1 VVCVL
6 LLRLLTPRRYPMS
19 TEHPSHASADIAA
32 RIERKWAL
40 LVVIILCVLVAMTIF
55 TGLHWAMMP
64 PSRVETVRPETL
76 NVSGEFIESNLGSA
90 VEADGSVT
98 VRIVAQQYSFT
109 PQCLLIP
116 TDTPITFRATSA
128 DVVHGFLIT
137 NTNINSMLEP
147 GYISTFK
154 STFTQPGEHLMPCH
168 EFCGTGHQGMW
179 AHVKVIDKTAFLKMA
194 NANGSRRLSCVK

>member
-1 VVCVL
+1 
-6 LLRLLTPRRYPMS
+6 MS
-19 TEHPSHASADIAA
+19 TEHPSHEAADTAA
-32 RIERKWAL
+32 RIERKWATVVL
-40 LVVIILCVLVAMTIF
+40 VIIGVLIAMTIF
-55 TGLHWAMMP
+55 IGLHFAMMP

-90 VEADGSVT
+90 VEQDGSVT
-98 VRIVAQQYSFT
+98 VRVVAQQYSFT

-116 TDTPITFRATSA
+116 ADTPITFRATSA

-154 STFTQPGEHLMPCH
+154 STFTKPGDHLMPCH
-168 EFCGTGHQGMW
+168 EYCGTGHQSMW
-179 AHVKVIDKTAFLKMA
+179 AHVKVIDKTEFLKMA

>member
-1 VVCVL
+1 MA
-6 LLRLLTPRRYPMS
+6 TNPP
-19 TEHPSHASADIAA
+19 PSHSHEVAE
-32 RIERKWAL
+32 RIEKRWAM
-40 LVVIILCVLVAMTIF
+40 VVIAIVTVLVAMVIF
-55 TGLHWAMMP
+55 TGLNWAMMP

-76 NVSGEFIESNLGSA
+76 HVSGEFIESNLGSA

-109 PQCLLIP
+109 PQCLLVP
-116 TDTPITFRATSA
+116 ADTPITFRATSS

-154 STFTQPGEHLMPCH
+154 TTFNKPGDHLMPCH
-168 EFCGTGHQGMW
+168 EYCGVGHQGMW
-179 AHVKVIDKTAFLKMA
+179 AHVRVIDKSAFMQMA
-194 NANGSRRLSCVK
+194 AGLPANSRRLSCVK

>member
-1 VVCVL
+1 
-6 LLRLLTPRRYPMS
+6 MS
-19 TEHPSHASADIAA
+19 TEPRMSSEDIAA
-32 RIERKWAL
+32 RIERKWAT
-40 LVVIILCVLVAMTIF
+40 VMVIIVSVLVAMVIF

-64 PSRVETVRPETL
+64 PSRVETIRPETL

-109 PQCLLIP
+109 PQCLLVP

-128 DVVHGFLIT
+128 DVVHGFLVT
-137 NTNINSMLEP
+137 HTNINTMVEP

-154 STFTQPGEHLMPCH
+154 TTFTKPGDHLMPCH
-168 EFCGTGHQGMW
+168 EFCGTGHQSMW
-179 AHVKVIDKTAFLKMA
+179 AHVQVIDKATFLQMA